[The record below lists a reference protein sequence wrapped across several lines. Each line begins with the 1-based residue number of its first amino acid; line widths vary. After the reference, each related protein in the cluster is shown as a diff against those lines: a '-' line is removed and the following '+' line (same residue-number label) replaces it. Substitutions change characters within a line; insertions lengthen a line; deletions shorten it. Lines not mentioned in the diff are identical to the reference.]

1 MRLAQEPDEAGTE
14 EAARYLRQFY
24 FPDLDLRPHQPS
36 ATKTVDKGEN
46 GGVTS
51 PMDSKL
57 EEGVTFIE
65 QLTEEEKR
73 QLSVNMFNDQ
83 LDERDLVLDELN
95 EKFFMYVFKAL
106 LYTKNRRI
114 LY

>member
-1 MRLAQEPDEAGTE
+1 
-14 EAARYLRQFY
+14 
-24 FPDLDLRPHQPS
+24 
-36 ATKTVDKGEN
+36 
-46 GGVTS
+46 
-51 PMDSKL
+51 MDSKL